1 MEKEYQ
7 NFAEEVAKVIA
18 KVALNKLRGKGVEIV
33 DYEIYVSYN
42 YENAILNDI
51 AVEFTIT
58 GDSPIKLSLFSYIR
72 YTPEGETIGI
82 INGKKLLNL
91 AEITGY
97 KFPMDIHEMVIDY
110 ALFDLFNE

>member
-18 KVALNKLRGKGVEIV
+18 KVTLNKLRGKGIEIV

-42 YENAILNDI
+42 YEYAILNDI
-51 AVEFTIT
+51 AVEFIIT
-58 GDSPIKLSLFSYIR
+58 GEDPITLSMFSYIR
-72 YTPEGETIGI
+72 YTPDRETIGVLK
-82 INGKKLLNL
+82 GKKLLNF